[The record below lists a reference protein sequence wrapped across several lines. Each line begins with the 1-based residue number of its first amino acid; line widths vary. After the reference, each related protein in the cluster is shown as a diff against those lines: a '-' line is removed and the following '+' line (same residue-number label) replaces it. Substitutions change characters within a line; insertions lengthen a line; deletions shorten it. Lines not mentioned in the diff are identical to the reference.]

1 MEQAEIHTLTS
12 IMEAITVVTIN
23 RAWGNFSGD
32 SFQQQE
38 EEGSI
43 LPMFLLKENHCTILG
58 MAVVEIL
65 TSCIVLSI

>member
-12 IMEAITVVTIN
+12 IMEVITVATIN

-43 LPMFLLKENHCTILG
+43 LPMFLLKENLYTILG